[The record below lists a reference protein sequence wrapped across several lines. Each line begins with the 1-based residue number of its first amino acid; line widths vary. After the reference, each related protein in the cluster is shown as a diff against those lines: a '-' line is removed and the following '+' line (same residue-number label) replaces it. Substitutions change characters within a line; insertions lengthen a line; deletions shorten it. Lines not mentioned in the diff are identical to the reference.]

1 MLGENYQK
9 LFDEIMSNHEKHGE
23 PTAFMAY
30 VGLYHEKK
38 NLTIYQPF
46 KYDFF
51 SLKWNDV
58 RCQYERYKDT
68 VNEMVAG
75 NAKGFVSAIRKNTH

>member
-1 MLGENYQK
+1 MLGENCQK

-38 NLTIYQPF
+38 ETWSSTNLF
-46 KYDFF
+46 KYDSF

-68 VNEMVAG
+68 VNEMVAR
-75 NAKGFVSAIRKNTH
+75 NAASYLQ

>member
-38 NLTIYQPF
+38 KLDHLPTF
-46 KYDFF
+46 
-51 SLKWNDV
+51 
-58 RCQYERYKDT
+58 
-68 VNEMVAG
+68 
-75 NAKGFVSAIRKNTH
+75 